1 MYVCDIIIVE
11 IVYYMQFGIFDV
23 ICIYIYMYC
32 IYFFMYICI
41 FDFDIGCFNI
51 SEMYMFLYE
60 VLIWVL
66 ELKWKFSCYYIFL

>member
-1 MYVCDIIIVE
+1 MYL
-11 IVYYMQFGIFDV
+11 
-23 ICIYIYMYC
+23 
-32 IYFFMYICI
+32 CI

-66 ELKWKFSCYYIFL
+66 ELKWKFSCYYIFLNIIVRLMLLIYLFELCNGNEKIKIICLSVIFYLY

>member
-1 MYVCDIIIVE
+1 MYL
-11 IVYYMQFGIFDV
+11 
-23 ICIYIYMYC
+23 
-32 IYFFMYICI
+32 CI

-66 ELKWKFSCYYIFL
+66 ELKWKFSNYYIFLNIIVILMLLIYWNSLEYLNYVMVMKK

>member
-1 MYVCDIIIVE
+1 MYL
-11 IVYYMQFGIFDV
+11 
-23 ICIYIYMYC
+23 
-32 IYFFMYICI
+32 CI

-66 ELKWKFSCYYIFL
+66 ELKWKFSCYYIFLNIIVILMLLIYWNSLEYLNYVMVMKK